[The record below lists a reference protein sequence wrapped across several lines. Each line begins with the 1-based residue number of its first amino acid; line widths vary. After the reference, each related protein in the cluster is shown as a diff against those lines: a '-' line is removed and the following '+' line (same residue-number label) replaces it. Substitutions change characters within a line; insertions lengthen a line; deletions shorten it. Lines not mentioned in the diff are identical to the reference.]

1 MSNAVNQKEESEID
15 DSEKQ
20 EDNGYVEQ
28 DKDDEEQ
35 DDNNEYKDNEEEEA
49 DNDEEIEEE
58 EADNDEEE
66 DDEEEEDEKEEDE
79 KDDEG
84 EDDEEQDDNDDDIEE
99 IEEIEEQGEED
110 EGEGEQDEEEEQ
122 EQGNNN
128 EEEEQE
134 QGNNNEENEHLLK
147 NCLMATIRIPI
158 RIDKDGSFDMIN
170 HYGEIKIEEISD
182 IPIKSSDSLYTK
194 LLAYIRENP
203 EYLAKI
209 MKDMELKGEDEQE
222 ESVTEI
228 TPDLFNFSNMKIRE
242 KPLNTSFRSKTIK
255 SKNFTKK
262 NYKSD
267 DMLDEE

>member
-1 MSNAVNQKEESEID
+1 MSNAVDKEID
-15 DSEKQ
+15 DLE
-20 EDNGYVEQ
+20 EQ
-28 DKDDEEQ
+28 YKGETEEREEGETEEQ
-35 DDNNEYKDNEEEEA
+35 DNGDKTLEQDNGDKTLEQDNGDETLEREEGDETLEREEGDETLEREYDGDETLEREEGEGETV
-49 DNDEEIEEE
+49 
-58 EADNDEEE
+58 EE
-66 DDEEEEDEKEEDE
+66 DDEEQE
-79 KDDEG
+79 
-84 EDDEEQDDNDDDIEE
+84 DEEQ
-99 IEEIEEQGEED
+99 EED
-110 EGEGEQDEEEEQ
+110 DQD
-122 EQGNNN
+122 
-128 EEEEQE
+128 
-134 QGNNNEENEHLLK
+134 NEHLLK

-170 HYGEIKIEEISD
+170 HYGEIKIEEMSD

-209 MKDMELKGEDEQE
+209 MKEFESESDQQEQQ

-228 TPDLFNFSNMKIRE
+228 TPDLFNFSNMKTRE

>member
-1 MSNAVNQKEESEID
+1 MSNAVDKEVDDLEID
-15 DSEKQ
+15 DSEKTEKQDKGETEEREEGDETLEQEEGETLEQDNGETEEGETEEQ
-20 EDNGYVEQ
+20 EDEGDEKTLEQ
-28 DKDDEEQ
+28 DEEGDETEQEEQ
-35 DDNNEYKDNEEEEA
+35 GEEEIDEDNNE
-49 DNDEEIEEE
+49 
-58 EADNDEEE
+58 
-66 DDEEEEDEKEEDE
+66 DD
-79 KDDEG
+79 
-84 EDDEEQDDNDDDIEE
+84 E
-99 IEEIEEQGEED
+99 IEEIEEQGEEID
-110 EGEGEQDEEEEQ
+110 EDNDEDEEEEQ

-128 EEEEQE
+128 ED
-134 QGNNNEENEHLLK
+134 NEHLLK

-170 HYGEIKIEEISD
+170 HYGEIKIEEMSD
-182 IPIKSSDSLYTK
+182 IPIKNSDSLYTK

-209 MKDMELKGEDEQE
+209 MKEFESESDQQEQ

-228 TPDLFNFSNMKIRE
+228 TPELFNFSNQKTRE

-267 DMLDEE
+267 DKE

>member
-1 MSNAVNQKEESEID
+1 MSNSETEKKEEEIY
-15 DSEKQ
+15 DSEKTEKQDKGETEEREEAEAEAEAEAEDDDEQ
-20 EDNGYVEQ
+20 EDSN
-28 DKDDEEQ
+28 
-35 DDNNEYKDNEEEEA
+35 
-49 DNDEEIEEE
+49 NDEEGEAEAEAEAEADDEQEDSNNDE
-58 EADNDEEE
+58 EAEGEADDDDDEEE
-66 DDEEEEDEKEEDE
+66 DEEQEDEEEEDDDEEEDE
-79 KDDEG
+79 
-84 EDDEEQDDNDDDIEE
+84 EQ
-99 IEEIEEQGEED
+99 EEQGEE
-110 EGEGEQDEEEEQ
+110 EED
-122 EQGNNN
+122 
-128 EEEEQE
+128 
-134 QGNNNEENEHLLK
+134 NEHLLK

-170 HYGEIKIEEISD
+170 HYGEIKIEEMSD

-209 MKDMELKGEDEQE
+209 MKDMELKGEDEQQE

-242 KPLNTSFRSKTIK
+242 KPLNISFRSKTIK

-267 DMLDEE
+267 D

>member
-1 MSNAVNQKEESEID
+1 
-15 DSEKQ
+15 
-20 EDNGYVEQ
+20 
-28 DKDDEEQ
+28 
-35 DDNNEYKDNEEEEA
+35 
-49 DNDEEIEEE
+49 
-58 EADNDEEE
+58 
-66 DDEEEEDEKEEDE
+66 
-79 KDDEG
+79 
-84 EDDEEQDDNDDDIEE
+84 
-99 IEEIEEQGEED
+99 
-110 EGEGEQDEEEEQ
+110 
-122 EQGNNN
+122 
-128 EEEEQE
+128 
-134 QGNNNEENEHLLK
+134 
-147 NCLMATIRIPI
+147 MATIRIPI

-170 HYGEIKIEEISD
+170 HYGEIKIEEMSD

-209 MKDMELKGEDEQE
+209 MKEFESESDQQEQQ

-267 DMLDEE
+267 DKLDYKLDEE

>member
-1 MSNAVNQKEESEID
+1 MSNAVDKEVDDLEIDDLQID
-15 DSEKQ
+15 DSEKTLEQEEGDEKTLEQEEGEGETLEQ
-20 EDNGYVEQ
+20 EDDGDETLERE
-28 DKDDEEQ
+28 DDG
-35 DDNNEYKDNEEEEA
+35 
-49 DNDEEIEEE
+49 
-58 EADNDEEE
+58 DNDEEE
-66 DDEEEEDEKEEDE
+66 IDE
-79 KDDEG
+79 
-84 EDDEEQDDNDDDIEE
+84 DNDE
-99 IEEIEEQGEED
+99 
-110 EGEGEQDEEEEQ
+110 EEEEQ

-128 EEEEQE
+128 EEGETDEREED
-134 QGNNNEENEHLLK
+134 NEHLLK

-209 MKDMELKGEDEQE
+209 MKDMELKGEDEQQEQE

-228 TPDLFNFSNMKIRE
+228 TPELFNFSNQKTRE

-267 DMLDEE
+267 DKE